1 MRIPETSQKT
11 GQLASDTEL
20 LEAAKSGDA
29 TAYQILTER
38 AAPIIFRRALKITAN
53 HHDAE
58 DVLQETLLKGL
69 THISQFRGDAQ
80 LSTWLVRIGLNEA
93 VMTVRK
99 RRRDVP
105 LATDAG
111 PTGKVEESPTAF
123 RGGKSEPDPRIVRT
137 EVGGLLNKALRRLPA
152 RARQVLHLRYLEGY
166 SIEETAARL
175 NLSRGSVKAYAC
187 RSRARLRRELRRLL
201 TPSHRTTGRPPSQ

>member
-1 MRIPETSQKT
+1 MGIPETLQRT

-29 TAYQILTER
+29 TAYQILSER
-38 AAPIIFRRALKITAN
+38 AVPIIFRRALKITAN

-105 LATDAG
+105 LTTDVGPAG
-111 PTGKVEESPTAF
+111 KGDEHPPAF
-123 RGGKSEPDPRIVRT
+123 PGGKSEPDSRIART
-137 EVGGLLNKALRRLPA
+137 EAGGLLNKALRRLPA

-166 SIEETAARL
+166 SVEETAARL

-201 TPSHRTTGRPPSQ
+201 APSHKASGRPSSQ